1 MVYVYDGME
10 CQLDTG
16 LVEKWSGREG
26 LTDRQQFDRA
36 MDCIMVNAR
45 GRLGMEGT
53 PVTAEVLGL
62 AAEELIR
69 EEIGLTG
76 GDV

>member
-26 LTDRQQFDRA
+26 LSDRQRFDRA
-36 MDCIMVNAR
+36 VDCIMVNAR
-45 GRLGMEGT
+45 GRLGVEGT
-53 PVTAEVLGL
+53 SVTAEVLGL
-62 AAEELIR
+62 MAEELIR
-69 EEIGLTG
+69 EEIGLTE
-76 GDV
+76 GDI